1 MAVGMQQDPVLS
13 AIRTTMRPPHQVM
26 AMPARQLGD
35 ALVADHTPSVLL
47 LPQAKEIPATLE
59 VVSPVLPMGVR
70 ETRFSMAY
78 CHPYMNPMTEPDD
91 MEGHHEG

>member
-1 MAVGMQQDPVLS
+1 MIEAIKTLRNIDLEHVL
-13 AIRTTMRPPHQVM
+13 RPKF
-26 AMPARQLGD
+26 D
-35 ALVADHTPSVLL
+35 ALENRRDG
-47 LPQAKEIPATLE
+47 IPTRATGPE
-59 VVSPVLPMGVR
+59 PIEAVLPMGVR